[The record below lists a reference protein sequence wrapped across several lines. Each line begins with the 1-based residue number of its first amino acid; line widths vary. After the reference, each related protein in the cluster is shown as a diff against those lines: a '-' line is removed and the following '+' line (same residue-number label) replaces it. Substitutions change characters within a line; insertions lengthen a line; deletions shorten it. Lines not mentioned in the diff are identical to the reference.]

1 MEYICIVISLFMNTY
16 TEENYLKAIY
26 NLSVKE
32 SEEVS
37 TNSIA
42 EKLSTKASSV
52 TDMMKKLADKKY
64 VSYQK
69 YQGAVLTTAGQ
80 KVAIEVVRKHRL
92 WEVFLVEKLNFKW
105 DEVHEI
111 AEQLEH
117 INSSELINR
126 LEEFLGFPEFDPHG
140 DPIPDKNGNMK
151 NYKKLLIADLKQ
163 GKTAVLA
170 GVKDSSSHFL
180 QYLESVGLALGT
192 KIRVLNI
199 FEFDKSVSIL
209 VNGKKEISI
218 SNQVSENLYVMEVK

>member
-1 MEYICIVISLFMNTY
+1 MNTY

-26 NLSVKE
+26 SLSVKE

-52 TDMMKKLADKKY
+52 TDMIKKLADKKY

-69 YQGAVLTTAGQ
+69 YQGTLLTTTGQ
-80 KVAIEVVRKHRL
+80 KVAINIIRKHRL

-105 DEVHEI
+105 DQVHDI

-117 INSSELINR
+117 INSPELINR
-126 LEEFLGFPEFDPHG
+126 LEEFLDFPEFDPHG
-140 DPIPDKNGNMK
+140 DQIPDKNGNMK
-151 NYKKLLIADLKQ
+151 AYKKLLISDLKI

-170 GVKDSSSHFL
+170 GVKDSSSQFL
-180 QYLESVGLALGT
+180 QYLESVGLSLGT
-192 KIRVLNI
+192 KIKVLNI
-199 FEFDKSVSIL
+199 FEFDKSVNIM
-209 VNGKKEISI
+209 VNGKKEVSI
-218 SNQVSENLYVMEVK
+218 SNQVSENLYVKETK